1 MKLFLALGLL
11 AVSQVTQSACLSEAS
26 GPIIV
31 EVARCSTLEPKEGS
45 ASFKALPDWVLNLP
59 PNLKTNILE
68 SHSGLLLEGK
78 VTDSSATV
86 SSDKSVKSALKGQD
100 VKVFIHSSFNMQ
112 CETLKTKLVSGT
124 LGEACCNGGSNSP
137 CLWSTP
143 YYLKSPKIAQQ
154 SFRRIPASSGES
166 SLEKEVAS
174 LYTRKHYKKVVE
186 LVYPKWKE
194 YRKDVEVIWYLT
206 QSLKK
211 RDQCLEAIPILE
223 DAFDHYNKQS
233 ISLQHEKKS
242 VDSAYLLT
250 RCYAKTGKADEAI
263 GILEG
268 MALNQKLFRTP
279 LRDMKR
285 NPDFKSLRQLKS
297 FQALVKKIK

>member
-11 AVSQVTQSACLSEAS
+11 AGTHAARAACLSEAS
-26 GPIIV
+26 GPIIL

-45 ASFKALPDWVLNLP
+45 PSFKALPDWVQNLP
-59 PNLKTNILE
+59 PNLKSNILE

-86 SSDKSVKSALKGQD
+86 SGDKSVKSALKGQD
-100 VKVFIHSSFNMQ
+100 VKVFVHSSFNMM

-143 YYLKSPKIAQQ
+143 YYLKSPQITQQ
-154 SFRRIPASSGES
+154 SSRRPPVGSSES
-166 SLEKEVAS
+166 SLEKEVAT
-174 LYTRKHYKKVVE
+174 LFKKRHFKKVVE
-186 LVYPKWKE
+186 LALPKWRE

-223 DAFDHYNKQS
+223 DAYDQYNRQS
-233 ISLQHEKKS
+233 ISHQHEKKA

-263 GILEG
+263 NILEG
-268 MALNQKLFRTP
+268 MALNQKLFRNQ
-279 LRDMKR
+279 LRDVRR
-285 NPDFKSLRQLKS
+285 NPDFKPLRQLKT